1 MLKIIRLLLFSLIL
15 DAYCEKVLADPY
27 EPAETWFTT
36 RSSSTNQTKGSLAP
50 SKSTPFNKEREYAK
64 ILNLIRDVKKSL
76 VKNNEKENTK
86 SRQEEKV
93 RVNKQEKSNL
103 KSVPLFPTHKIQN
116 VPVIVKMPPHRKQ
129 QTTEI
134 QQTLRQAEH
143 QKLVNHIRHLLT
155 KEREKIRLGK
165 HDPRTGPFHYGQ
177 VPKPIIKT
185 EPTAAAT
192 KDDDIANDKR
202 KIEKQILKNKTPS
215 TREDSLADLSALV
228 DKLRVLANISTIPKD
243 APKHS
248 EMQQKTTTKDKPR
261 DIMEDQA
268 FWAGLVIG
276 CGVAAFCFAMCYFVA
291 VLYRTFR
298 RKHDGS
304 RKALDLNFNCP
315 PESYKERYS
324 TFSRMHD
331 PKTGKKYIVLTDE
344 TNNYSISSSDTSS
357 EEEIYNASSHSP
369 VTKPVH
375 SPVTKPS
382 LNVSNRS
389 SMNRTSTPIKT
400 PLRLTRS
407 APGSPSVRRNLSHS
421 WTSPPISPLASVT
434 PVFASPVKLPG

>member
-15 DAYCEKVLADPY
+15 DAYCERILADPY

-36 RSSSTNQTKGSLAP
+36 RPPSTIQNKGSVTPSAP
-50 SKSTPFNKEREYAK
+50 TPFNKEREYAK

-76 VKNNEKENTK
+76 VKNNEEENRK
-86 SRQEEKV
+86 NRQEEKE
-93 RVNKQEKSNL
+93 RVNNEEKSKL
-103 KSVPLFPTHKIQN
+103 KSVPLFPSDKKQN
-116 VPVIVKMPPHRKQ
+116 VVVKIPNHRKETTESQ
-129 QTTEI
+129 QTS
-134 QQTLRQAEH
+134 RQAEH
-143 QKLVNHIRHLLT
+143 QRLVKHLRHLLT
-155 KEREKIRLGK
+155 SEREKIRLGK
-165 HDPRTGPFHYGQ
+165 HDPRKGPFHYGE
-177 VPKPIIKT
+177 VSKPIIIKT

-192 KDDDIANDKR
+192 QDDEVANDKK
-202 KIEKQILKNKTPS
+202 KIEKQILKSKTPS
-215 TREDSLADLSALV
+215 SREDNLADLSALV
-228 DKLRVLANISTIPKD
+228 HKLGVLANVSTFWKD
-243 APKHS
+243 KPKHS
-248 EMQQKTTTKDKPR
+248 EMQQKTEKERPR
-261 DIMEDQA
+261 DITEDQA
-268 FWAGLVIG
+268 FWVGLVVG
-276 CGVAAFCFAMCYFVA
+276 CGVAVFVFAVCYFIA

-298 RKHDGS
+298 RKNDGS
-304 RKALDLNFNCP
+304 HRPLDLNFNCP

-331 PKTGKKYIVLTDE
+331 PKTGKKYIVLSDE
-344 TNNYSISSSDTSS
+344 TKNYSISSSDSS

-369 VTKPVH
+369 VSKPVH
-375 SPVTKPS
+375 SPISKPA

-421 WTSPPISPLASVT
+421 WTSPPVSPLASVT